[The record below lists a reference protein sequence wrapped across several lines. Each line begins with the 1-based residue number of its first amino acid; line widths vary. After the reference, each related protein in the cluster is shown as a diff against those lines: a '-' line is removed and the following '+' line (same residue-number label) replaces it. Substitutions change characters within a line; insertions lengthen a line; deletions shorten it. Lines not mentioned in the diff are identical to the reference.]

1 MTRPSLMPTSIILKI
16 SLLSSLVGTVSFLIF
31 LGKNQQHLY
40 SNFMWSIMFCS
51 SKFRRRR
58 KNQMNLNPTYDYIV
72 LLMVKKN
79 LNYTLLDILFFSC
92 KKYLLTKILIFTKLH
107 VWYHPSLVY
116 IRSQLAIHLT

>member
-1 MTRPSLMPTSIILKI
+1 
-16 SLLSSLVGTVSFLIF
+16 
-31 LGKNQQHLY
+31 
-40 SNFMWSIMFCS
+40 
-51 SKFRRRR
+51 
-58 KNQMNLNPTYDYIV
+58 MNLNPTYDYIV

-92 KKYLLTKILIFTKLH
+92 KKYLLTNILIFTKLH